1 MFVFVSR
8 RFRGLGAP
16 LSAPRAGAT
25 GMATGMATGLSVF
38 QICKRNTPVSQSENQ
53 HQKGLHRPGIEPG
66 SVPWQGT
73 ILPLDH
79 RCFCCLLVTQYVS
92 EKLMCLFSD
101 FWNYKPSVPRKMSTF
116 FTPVSQPKCS
126 RRGLT
131 PRHGAAAV
139 TTLYSKPETQ
149 HPPVF

>member
-8 RFRGLGAP
+8 RFRGVGAP

-38 QICKRNTPVSQSENQ
+38 QICKKNTPVSQSENQ
-53 HQKGLHRPGIEPG
+53 NQKGLHRPGIEPG

-79 RCFCCLLVTQYVS
+79 RCFGLFAHTAKHSELILKSFTRFAIFGIINGLVVEKCQSVSSLRCL
-92 EKLMCLFSD
+92 
-101 FWNYKPSVPRKMSTF
+101 STEVLPPGYRAS
-116 FTPVSQPKCS
+116 TE
-126 RRGLT
+126 RRG
-131 PRHGAAAV
+131 
-139 TTLYSKPETQ
+139 
-149 HPPVF
+149 

>member
-1 MFVFVSR
+1 MHATGRACLSLSR
-8 RFRGLGAP
+8 EAVHLHREIVAKRRRGVGAP

-79 RCFCCLLVTQYVS
+79 
-92 EKLMCLFSD
+92 
-101 FWNYKPSVPRKMSTF
+101 
-116 FTPVSQPKCS
+116 
-126 RRGLT
+126 
-131 PRHGAAAV
+131 
-139 TTLYSKPETQ
+139 
-149 HPPVF
+149 